1 MRSPIKR
8 EMRNLLRNKIWL
20 LQAVLLMAAACNE
33 NTVYHSYQ
41 SIPSEGW
48 KKGDTLFFDVAISD
62 SLQPL
67 QLSAE
72 IRNKNNYAYRN
83 LYLSVSHNLKDSTVW
98 KTDTLQ
104 LILADK
110 EGKWKG
116 TGWGS
121 LFLST
126 LPIASITVQHPG
138 HYTFKVTHQM
148 QDELLKGIND
158 IGIKLQSPPASGVYP
173 QEDKQ

>member
-1 MRSPIKR
+1 MRSPKKR
-8 EMRNLLRNKIWL
+8 EMKNPLRNKIWL
-20 LQAVLLMAAACNE
+20 LPAVWLMAAACNE

-48 KKGDTLFFDVAISD
+48 KKSDTLFFNIAVTDT
-62 SLQPL
+62 LQPL

-72 IRNKNNYAYRN
+72 IRNKSNYSYRN
-83 LYLSVSHNLKDSTVW
+83 LYLSVSHNLKDSTIW

-121 LFLST
+121 LFQSKV
-126 LPIASITVQHPG
+126 SISSVTVQHPG
-138 HYTFKVTHQM
+138 NYTFKVTHEM
-148 QDELLKGIND
+148 QDELLEGIND
-158 IGIKLQSPPASGVYP
+158 IGIKI
-173 QEDKQ
+173 ER